1 MSNYWKDKI
10 IKAVDKIPPSVMNL
24 SQEAGSRSD
33 FDLIDSPSDRM
44 DPINL
49 KPASVVVG
57 IVEGEVPKLFLTK
70 RSDQLEQHSGQIA
83 FPGGKVE
90 KNESFTDAAIRE
102 AEEEI
107 GLKASDFEICGYLD
121 TYETG
126 TGYKILPVVGFIQSN
141 FKAENNH
148 LEYFSTTFWYLN
160 KYNVVLVKRDRDYF
174 FKHFI
179 AIKSFWD
186 EVLHYRTIGIDSLLS
201 KKKKNTYKYKEPELN
216 FIN

>member
-1 MSNYWKDKI
+1 MSNYWNDKI
-10 IKAVDKIPPSVMNL
+10 IKAVDKLPPSVMNL
-24 SQEAGSRSD
+24 SKEAGSRSD
-33 FDLIDSPSDRM
+33 FDLIDNPSDRM

-57 IVEGEVPKLFLTK
+57 IVEGDVPKLFLTK

-83 FPGGKVE
+83 LPGGKVE

-126 TGYKILPVVGFIQSN
+126 TGYRILPVVGFIKSN
-141 FKAENNH
+141 FKAKIDTNEVAETFKVPFDFLMDSNNH
-148 LEYFSTTFWYLN
+148 QLQSAEWKGMVRKFY
-160 KYNVVLVKRDRDYF
+160 
-174 FKHFI
+174 
-179 AIKSFWD
+179 
-186 EVLHYRTIGIDSLLS
+186 TIPYESYKIWGATAGMIRNLYERIS
-201 KKKKNTYKYKEPELN
+201 KL
-216 FIN
+216 

>member
-10 IKAVDKIPPSVMNL
+10 IKAVDKLPPSVMNL
-24 SQEAGSRSD
+24 SKEAGSRSD
-33 FDLIDSPSDRM
+33 FDLIDNPSDRM

-57 IVEGEVPKLFLTK
+57 IVEGDVPKLFLTK

-126 TGYKILPVVGFIQSN
+126 TGYRILPVVGFIKSN
-141 FKAENNH
+141 FKAKIDTNEVAETFKVPFDFLMDSNNH
-148 LEYFSTTFWYLN
+148 QLQSAEWKGTVRKFYTIPYESYKIWGATAGMIRNLYERISKLWSEFYFIF
-160 KYNVVLVKRDRDYF
+160 
-174 FKHFI
+174 
-179 AIKSFWD
+179 
-186 EVLHYRTIGIDSLLS
+186 
-201 KKKKNTYKYKEPELN
+201 
-216 FIN
+216 